1 MQRVVSNMGTD
12 LAKEAQKTRSK
23 SHSKVSTQPR
33 GTVLVVDDEEGSRQA
48 LQMIF
53 KDDYNLLLAGDG
65 PSAVQLAQKNHID
78 VAILDIRMSGMSG
91 IEVLERLR
99 YIDPAIEVIMI
110 TAYETTDT
118 LRQALRLR
126 AADYINKPFDVAT
139 IRAAVA
145 NAMSRR
151 LLAREIHGNAKEMQ
165 ELLTE
170 FQNLKIA
177 EQLSRIR
184 GDIYASIFHD
194 VKNSLT
200 VISGF
205 SQLISQRLGEAM
217 PLSTE
222 DLEWIKKHLRTINRQ
237 VQSCIELSRRYL
249 AYLSKQTEEA
259 PRVSINQVL
268 NDLQDFIKYHP
279 SAQDHD
285 FELRPLAEDGT
296 VLMSGTDL
304 LQVLLNLAVN
314 AFQCDTRKHRVEI
327 EARLLPQPLEL
338 KSFRD
343 TDEERILN
351 LEGFDNTAPIL
362 AVAVRDNGT
371 GIKPDV
377 LPQIFNP
384 YFTTKSGS
392 KGTGLGLS
400 IVLRLVKRAKGALHV
415 KTKVGEGTTVTVYLP
430 ARYGTGSAQ
439 DTQLQPIR
447 T

>member
-1 MQRVVSNMGTD
+1 MGTD
-12 LAKEAQKTRSK
+12 LARETHKTRSK
-23 SHSKVSTQPR
+23 AHSKVSTQPR
-33 GTVLVVDDEEGSRQA
+33 GTLLVVDDEEGSRQA

-65 PSAVQLAQKNHID
+65 PTAVQLAQKNHID

-99 YIDPAIEVIMI
+99 YIDPAIEVVMV

-139 IRAAVA
+139 IRGAVA

-249 AYLSKQTEEA
+249 AYLSKQTEEI
-259 PRVSINQVL
+259 PRASVNQVL
-268 NDLQDFIKYHP
+268 NDLQDFVKYHP

-285 FELRPLAEDGT
+285 FELRPLAADGV

-314 AFQCDTRKHRVEI
+314 AFQCDTKKHLVQI

-362 AVAVRDNGT
+362 AVAVRDNGP

-377 LPQIFNP
+377 LPKIFNP
-384 YFTTKSGS
+384 YFTTKSGT

-415 KTKVGEGTTVTVYLP
+415 KTRLGEGTTVTVYLP
-430 ARYGTGSAQ
+430 ARFGTSPGQA
-439 DTQLQPIR
+439 TQQQPAVA
-447 T
+447 

>member
-1 MQRVVSNMGTD
+1 MGTE
-12 LAKEAQKTRSK
+12 LAKDTSKTK
-23 SHSKVSTQPR
+23 PKVANKATAQPR
-33 GTVLVVDDEEGSRQA
+33 GTLLVVDDEEGSRQA
-48 LQMIF
+48 LEMIF
-53 KDDYNLLLAGDG
+53 KDDYNLLLAADG
-65 PSAVQLAQKNHID
+65 PSAIQLAQKNHID

-99 YIDPAIEVIMI
+99 YIDPSIEVIMI

-126 AADYINKPFDVAT
+126 ASDYINKPFDVAT
-139 IRAAVA
+139 IRNAVA
-145 NAMSRR
+145 DAMSRR
-151 LLAREIHGNAKEMQ
+151 LLTREIHGNTKEMQ
-165 ELLTE
+165 ELLNE

-205 SQLISQRLGEAM
+205 SQLISQRLSEAA
-217 PLSTE
+217 PLTPD

-249 AYLSKQTEEA
+249 AYLSKQTEET
-259 PRVSINQVL
+259 PRASINQVL
-268 NDLQDFIKYHP
+268 SDLQDFVKYHP
-279 SAQDHD
+279 SVGENEFELKPLAQDN
-285 FELRPLAEDGT
+285 T

-314 AFQCDTRKHRVEI
+314 AFQCDTKKHKVEV
-327 EARLLPQPLEL
+327 EARMIPHPLDL
-338 KSFRD
+338 RQFKD
-343 TDEERILN
+343 TTEERILN

-362 AVAVRDNGT
+362 AVAVRDNGP
-371 GIKPDV
+371 GIKPDI

-384 YFTTKSGS
+384 YFTTKSGN

-400 IVLRLVKRAKGALHV
+400 IVLRLIKRAKGALHLQ
-415 KTKVGEGTTVTVYLP
+415 TKVGLGTTVTVYLP
-430 ARYGTGSAQ
+430 ARYGTSPSTSADQ
-439 DTQLQPIR
+439 QPR
-447 T
+447 AE